1 MSKQFIKKNIKLSL
15 EFDRYL
21 SKNPALFTKIPN
33 KGLLV
38 FTIKG
43 DSRFN
48 QSSRS
53 LAESAKTSKSKIV
66 EVQKQGSKWEILSP
80 VIA

>member
-1 MSKQFIKKNIKLSL
+1 MSNKFIKKNIKLSL
-15 EFDRYL
+15 EFGKYL
-21 SKNPALFTKIPN
+21 SNNLELLEKIPN
-33 KGLLV
+33 KGTVV

-43 DSRFN
+43 DKYFN

-53 LAESAKTSKSKIV
+53 LAESVRTRRSKVV